1 MRKTIAFYS
10 LLALLLGVG
19 LAGIAGGQVVS
30 DDCDP
35 VVTRLPT
42 PRKLT
47 LTGAKGFLLT
57 KSATVKGRINETT
70 TCPADAVRNG
80 RVDLVVR
87 NVSLSTVIHTATINT
102 TSKGGPFVWEEGST
116 SVAKFAVPFTST
128 ACNGVPVAGSGV
140 STVGEIRYEAT
151 AVNTDDSTTGTA
163 TKTIPVTCKPAK

>member
-1 MRKTIAFYS
+1 MKLRD
-10 LLALLLGVG
+10 LLASTLGLCG
-19 LAGIAGGQVVS
+19 MLSLALAAHAGPTGGGV
-30 DDCDP
+30 CDP
-35 VVTRLPT
+35 VITRLAT
-42 PRKLT
+42 PGKLT
-47 LTGAKGFLLT
+47 LSGPKGFLLT
-57 KSATVKGRINETT
+57 KSATVKGRINETA

-87 NVSLSTVIHTATINT
+87 NVSLSTVIHTATID
-102 TSKGGPFVWEEGST
+102 SGRRGPFVWEEGST

-140 STVGEIRYEAT
+140 PTVGEIRYEAT